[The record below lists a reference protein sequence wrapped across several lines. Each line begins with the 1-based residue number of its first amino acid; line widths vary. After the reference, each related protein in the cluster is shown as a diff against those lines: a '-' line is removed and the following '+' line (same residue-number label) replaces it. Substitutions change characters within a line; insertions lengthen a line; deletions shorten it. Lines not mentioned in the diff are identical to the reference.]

1 MAQIKKLELKNYN
14 ERQKEIPEDEKSPDK
29 N

>member
-1 MAQIKKLELKNYN
+1 MAQIKKLELKNSN
-14 ERQKEIPEDEKSPDK
+14 ERQKEIPEDEKSPAK